1 MTTTASAPS
10 VLLLLV
16 EDDSALRSLL
26 EIELIDQGFEVVL
39 ASSGAK
45 AIAQLEKAGSG
56 FKGVITD
63 IRLGKGPDGWEVG
76 HKAREIVANMPVI
89 YMSGDSAHEWSANGV
104 PASIMLQKPFVVA
117 QLVTAISTLLNQAPD
132 LRPNGSAA
140 TD

>member
-1 MTTTASAPS
+1 MTAATSPPS

-26 EIELIDQGFEVVL
+26 EIELTDEGFEVVS

-45 AIAQLEKAGSG
+45 AMAQLESDGSR

-63 IRLGKGPDGWEVG
+63 IRLGKGPDGWEIG
-76 HKAREIVANMPVI
+76 HRAREAVANMPVI

-104 PASIMLQKPFVVA
+104 PESIMLQKPFVVA
-117 QLVTAISTLLNQAPD
+117 QLVTAISTLLNHAPD
-132 LRPNGSAA
+132 LGTNGSAA
-140 TD
+140 TE